1 MKNNRIGL
9 ILVGSMLAVIALVV
23 TLLLQRQQAEHAE
36 QVRVQGLGMVRSLAA
51 LPVSVLAPG
60 KGAPSVL
67 DSILAYRDN
76 PDFAY
81 AAVSLENGRNLAEV
95 ASAGALVPPAAPLA
109 LTGFAEREIAAGQNG
124 RMIREFHGPVA
135 SADQKTQ
142 VRIGYFAPRTP
153 LALKDLPF
161 YALIA
166 LAMFLLV
173 PLIYLVIKREMAP
186 LAALGEQ
193 LRTAAACQAGAGQ
206 ALVIAPGAD
215 QDADVRGLAHKL
227 NRYLDQASARI
238 RELEQES
245 VASMASGR
253 LLEYGSNKMQAVLQ
267 CLPDGLLVLDPAGEV
282 TFATGKIEP
291 LLGVPVTDVL
301 SQPVEA
307 WCRDPELRAMLA
319 RFRSAGLDTRSQM
332 TIEFNPAGVP
342 DKRLWATAQALLGHS
357 MAYGTLVVLRDA
369 TREHLAR
376 QAGNDF
382 VAHVAHELKSPLNVI
397 GMYGE
402 MLADAGVDDPAVRV
416 EAINVIQDE
425 VERMNSLVNNLLN
438 VSKLE
443 MGSMRPERHRVKLDD
458 LLRDAWQQARSR
470 AEGKGIR
477 LELQVAR
484 DLAAVSVDKDLF
496 RIAINNL
503 LNNAIK
509 YNQAGGS
516 VVLAADEGDTDV
528 VIAVRDS
535 GIGMTPEDREH
546 VTEKFFRVRE
556 TGDQQ
561 RGGHGLGLYLTNQI
575 VELHHGRLTIDSEL
589 GHGSVFS
596 IHLKKMPALV
606 EGGQVL

>member
-23 TLLLQRQQAEHAE
+23 TLLLQRQQIEHAE
-36 QVRVQGLGMVRSLAA
+36 QVRAQGLGVVRSLAA
-51 LPVSVLAPG
+51 LPASVLIPS
-60 KGAPSVL
+60 KGAPGVL

-81 AAVSLENGRNLAEV
+81 AAVSAADGRSLAEV
-95 ASAGALVPPAAPLA
+95 TSPGTLVPPSAALA
-109 LTGFAEREIAAGQNG
+109 LTGFAERTIAAGQNG
-124 RMIREFHGPVA
+124 RAIREFHGPLA
-135 SADQKTQ
+135 SADDKTQ
-142 VRIGYFAPRTP
+142 VRIGYFEARTP
-153 LALKDLPF
+153 FGMKDLPF

-193 LRTAAACQAGAGQ
+193 LRVAANQATTHMP
-206 ALVIAPGAD
+206 ALVSTPES
-215 QDADVRGLAHKL
+215 DADVRTLAHTL
-227 NRYLDQASARI
+227 NRYLDQASTRI

-291 LLGVPVTDVL
+291 LLGVPVADVL

-357 MAYGTLVVLRDA
+357 MGYGTLVVLRDA

-402 MLADAGVDDPAVRV
+402 MLADAGEDDPAVRV

-425 VERMNSLVNNLLN
+425 VERMSSLVNNLLN

-458 LLRDAWQQARSR
+458 LLRDAYQQARSR

-496 RIAINNL
+496 RIALNNL

-509 YNQAGGS
+509 YNQSGGS
-516 VVLAADEGDTDV
+516 VVLAADEGDLDV
-528 VIAVRDS
+528 VIGVRDS
-535 GIGMTPEDREH
+535 GIGMTPEDRER

-556 TGDQQ
+556 TGTEQ

>member
-23 TLLLQRQQAEHAE
+23 TLLLQRQQTEHAE
-36 QVRVQGLGMVRSLAA
+36 QVRAQGLGMVRSLAA
-51 LPVSVLAPG
+51 LPVPVLVPG
-60 KGAPSVL
+60 KGVPGVL

-81 AAVSLENGRNLAEV
+81 AAVSLDNGRNLAEV
-95 ASAGALVPPAAPLA
+95 VSAGTIVPPSAPLA
-109 LTGFAEREIAAGQNG
+109 LTGFAERAIPSSQNG
-124 RMIREFHGPVA
+124 RAIREFHGPLA
-135 SADQKTQ
+135 SADEKMQ
-142 VRIGYFAPRTP
+142 VRIGYFEPRTP
-153 LALKDLPF
+153 FNMKDLPF

-173 PLIYLVIKREMAP
+173 PLIYVVIKREMAP

-193 LRTAAACQAGAGQ
+193 LRTAAAGQ
-206 ALVIAPGAD
+206 TVPAMVPDA
-215 QDADVRGLAHKL
+215 DADVRGLAHKL

-291 LLGVPVTDVL
+291 LLGVPVTEVL

-319 RFRSAGLDTRSQM
+319 RFRSAGLDARSQM
-332 TIEFNPAGVP
+332 TIEFNPARVP
-342 DKRLWATAQALLGHS
+342 DKRLWATAQALTGHA

-402 MLADAGVDDPAVRV
+402 MLADDDVDAAVRV

-425 VERMNSLVNNLLN
+425 VERMTSLVNNLLN

-470 AEGKGIR
+470 AESRGIR

-484 DLAAVSVDKDLF
+484 DLAAVSVDKDLL
-496 RIAINNL
+496 RIALNNL

-516 VVLAADEGDTDV
+516 VVLAAEEGDADV

-556 TGDQQ
+556 SGSEQ

>member
-23 TLLLQRQQAEHAE
+23 TLLLQRQQTEHAE
-36 QVRVQGLGMVRSLAA
+36 QVRAQGLGMVRSLAA
-51 LPVSVLAPG
+51 LPVPVLVPG
-60 KGAPSVL
+60 KGVPGVL

-81 AAVSLENGRNLAEV
+81 AAVSLDNGRNLAEV
-95 ASAGALVPPAAPLA
+95 VSAGTIVPPSAPLA
-109 LTGFAEREIAAGQNG
+109 LTGFAERAIPSSQNG
-124 RMIREFHGPVA
+124 RAIREFHGPLA
-135 SADQKTQ
+135 SADEKMQ
-142 VRIGYFAPRTP
+142 VRIGYFEPRTP
-153 LALKDLPF
+153 FNMKDLPF

-173 PLIYLVIKREMAP
+173 PLIYVVIKREMAP

-193 LRTAAACQAGAGQ
+193 LRTAAAGQ
-206 ALVIAPGAD
+206 TVPAMVPDA
-215 QDADVRGLAHKL
+215 DADVRGLAHKL

-291 LLGVPVTDVL
+291 LLGVPVTEVL

-319 RFRSAGLDTRSQM
+319 RFRSAGLDARSQM
-332 TIEFNPAGVP
+332 TIEFNPARVP
-342 DKRLWATAQALLGHS
+342 DKRLWATAQALTGHA

-402 MLADAGVDDPAVRV
+402 MLADDDVDAAVRV

-425 VERMNSLVNNLLN
+425 VERMTSLVNNLLN

-470 AEGKGIR
+470 AESRGIR
-477 LELQVAR
+477 LDLQVAR
-484 DLAAVSVDKDLF
+484 DLAAVSVDKDLL
-496 RIAINNL
+496 RIALNNL

-516 VVLAADEGDTDV
+516 VVLAAEEGDADV

-556 TGDQQ
+556 SGSEQ